1 MGQDSGLY
9 LRQVEE
15 ESRERGDDDV
25 VLSYEWAGGQESGS
39 RKRLEHEVMST
50 VTEWDR
56 EGDQRDGR

>member
-1 MGQDSGLY
+1 M
-9 LRQVEE
+9 
-15 ESRERGDDDV
+15 